1 MPAAEVDVDVDLVRR
16 LLVAQFPDLLEGDP
30 EIRPVAFGW
39 DNVIVRLGDDLVV
52 RLPRR
57 QQAAELVV
65 HEQRWLAQLAP
76 ALPLPVPAPVRCGVP
91 GEGYPWPWTVCPW
104 LEGAIAATTP
114 PDDQAE
120 AAGAL
125 AGFLAA
131 LHRPAPADAPVNPY
145 RGGPLAERDPFVRE
159 RAAALDGALCDATE
173 VVPRWEAA
181 LAAPPHGGPPVWLHG
196 DLHPA
201 NLLVAGGRLSAVID
215 FGDLTAGDPAT
226 DLAVAWMLF
235 DASERSLLRRLTG
248 ADDATWRRARGWAIH
263 LSLAYLANSADH
275 PVIAGVGRR
284 TLAAVLGD
292 DDDDEAPA

>member
-1 MPAAEVDVDVDLVRR
+1 
-16 LLVAQFPDLLEGDP
+16 
-30 EIRPVAFGW
+30 
-39 DNVIVRLGDDLVV
+39 
-52 RLPRR
+52 
-57 QQAAELVV
+57 
-65 HEQRWLAQLAP
+65 
-76 ALPLPVPAPVRCGVP
+76 
-91 GEGYPWPWTVCPW
+91 
-104 LEGAIAATTP
+104 
-114 PDDQAE
+114 
-120 AAGAL
+120 
-125 AGFLAA
+125 
-131 LHRPAPADAPVNPY
+131 
-145 RGGPLAERDPFVRE
+145 
-159 RAAALDGALCDATE
+159 
-173 VVPRWEAA
+173 
-181 LAAPPHGGPPVWLHG
+181 VWLHG